1 MGKQQ
6 VNEFNIDGKVLHV
19 GMPVYFTEKMT
30 KRICVLEVF
39 ADKKFRQEVAFDF
52 VNDNMG
58 LLNNI
63 REGDWVNISFQLRG
77 NKKIQQD
84 GKARWFNGVEGLSCV
99 KQ

>member
-63 REGDWVNISFQLRG
+63 QEGDWVNISFQLRAIRRSNRMG
-77 NKKIQQD
+77 RP
-84 GKARWFNGVEGLSCV
+84 GGLMAWKVCPV
-99 KQ
+99 